1 MQFSLPLFFGNLLQ
15 QCYNLADTA
24 IAGHL
29 LGDAALAQIGA
40 TAALYSLIMNF
51 AFGLNNGMALT
62 VSRSFGAGDEKKMRQ
77 DFLEQLK
84 LLIDFDAADFYLSS
98 DTDSFRRTY
107 TFSLCPISRRS
118 GKKRKRKRTEP
129 PRVKNSIDL
138 TKFATE

>member
-1 MQFSLPLFFGNLLQ
+1 MTKGSPMRLLMQFSLLQ

-77 DFLEQLK
+77 ATCWMVTLAVAWS
-84 LLIDFDAADFYLSS
+84 LL
-98 DTDSFRRTY
+98 
-107 TFSLCPISRRS
+107 
-118 GKKRKRKRTEP
+118 
-129 PRVKNSIDL
+129 L
-138 TKFATE
+138 TVVF

>member
-1 MQFSLPLFFGNLLQ
+1 MANIGQSHALDMTKGSPMRLLMQFSLPLFFGNLLQ

-77 DFLEQLK
+77 ATCWMVTLAVAWS
-84 LLIDFDAADFYLSS
+84 LLLTIGCLGIRWMA
-98 DTDSFRRTY
+98 R
-107 TFSLCPISRRS
+107 C
-118 GKKRKRKRTEP
+118 
-129 PRVKNSIDL
+129 SI
-138 TKFATE
+138 